1 MKYNKEEKDNLICT
15 LSITVEPSDYLPEY
29 KKQLKDVKAKGS
41 FKGFRKGKVPDS
53 FIGKMYGKSILSDV
67 VSKEIDKAFGEIIK
81 KEEINYVAQP
91 LPTSDQELDFD
102 YKDLNKNYEY
112 QLDLGLVSPIQV
124 KGIDGVKYTTYKVST
139 DQSEIDEHLD
149 NISKTFGDMV
159 SASDRIQEDDV
170 LKVSAKELENGT
182 EKKDGWISSFDI
194 VMKSVGNEDLK
205 KELFT
210 KKKGDTFEASIKD
223 VTNRPESFIRKDL
236 LGVEENDDRV
246 IGDDFSFVIEDVERL
261 KPAELTDE
269 LIKEKLS
276 TWNLGSKEELIDDFK
291 KNQTSSYEKDSRNM
305 LFRDIMDSIMD
316 NTEVEIS
323 VDFLNRWLKESE
335 NVSEDKLAETSKA
348 FKDELKWVKIKEL
361 LMKKYDIQITQGE
374 IDAKLDERARTI
386 MMQYGMQDPSLIAEI
401 KKKIAENNNEFYNIV
416 STVESEKIFSALLPE
431 IETEEKEVGSK
442 EFYDIIDKRFNKK
455 E

>member
-1 MKYNKEEKDNLICT
+1 
-15 LSITVEPSDYLPEY
+15 
-29 KKQLKDVKAKGS
+29 
-41 FKGFRKGKVPDS
+41 
-53 FIGKMYGKSILSDV
+53 
-67 VSKEIDKAFGEIIK
+67 
-81 KEEINYVAQP
+81 
-91 LPTSDQELDFD
+91 
-102 YKDLNKNYEY
+102 
-112 QLDLGLVSPIQV
+112 
-124 KGIDGVKYTTYKVST
+124 
-139 DQSEIDEHLD
+139 
-149 NISKTFGDMV
+149 
-159 SASDRIQEDDV
+159 
-170 LKVSAKELENGT
+170 
-182 EKKDGWISSFDI
+182 
-194 VMKSVGNEDLK
+194 
-205 KELFT
+205 
-210 KKKGDTFEASIKD
+210 
-223 VTNRPESFIRKDL
+223 
-236 LGVEENDDRV
+236 V